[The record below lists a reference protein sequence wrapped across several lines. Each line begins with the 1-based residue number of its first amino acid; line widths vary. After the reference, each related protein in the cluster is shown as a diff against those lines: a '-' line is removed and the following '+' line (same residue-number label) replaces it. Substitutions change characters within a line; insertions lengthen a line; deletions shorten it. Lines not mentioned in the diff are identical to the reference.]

1 MLQETVQK
9 IHNRLSD
16 YPSIFR
22 WEIGEQTQHVV
33 LFFDLGN
40 MAILPFAGTYRT
52 NYMATTRG
60 ADLKSCVCVFSLVYV
75 FVLGL
80 GWNMDVAENGLYT
93 SLHQNSHS
101 FKIVKGK
108 LMTGGTMGIPFLLG
122 PSPPWHIAQVTAR
135 YQSKQSKNPPA
146 LLQQACLVCLGGA
159 G

>member
-1 MLQETVQK
+1 MC
-9 IHNRLSD
+9 
-16 YPSIFR
+16 F
-22 WEIGEQTQHVV
+22 

-40 MAILPFAGTYRT
+40 MAILPFAGTCST

-101 FKIVKGK
+101 FEIVKGK
-108 LMTGGTMGIPFLLG
+108 LMTRVSHFCSDPVHHGI
-122 PSPPWHIAQVTAR
+122 SR
-135 YQSKQSKNPPA
+135 R
-146 LLQQACLVCLGGA
+146 
-159 G
+159 

>member
-1 MLQETVQK
+1 MWFCFLIWETWQFCPLLEHTAR
-9 IHNRLSD
+9 ITWRQREELTLNH
-16 YPSIFR
+16 
-22 WEIGEQTQHVV
+22 
-33 LFFDLGN
+33 
-40 MAILPFAGTYRT
+40 
-52 NYMATTRG
+52 
-60 ADLKSCVCVFSLVYV
+60 VCVFSLVYV